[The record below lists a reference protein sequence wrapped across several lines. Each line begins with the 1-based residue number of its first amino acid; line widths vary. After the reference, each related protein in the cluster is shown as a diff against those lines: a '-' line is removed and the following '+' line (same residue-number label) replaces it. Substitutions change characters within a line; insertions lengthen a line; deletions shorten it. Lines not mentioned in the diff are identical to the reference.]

1 MGRVRSY
8 KPKMVPSCWQDFQA
22 LLPTQEL
29 LEQLISRG
37 PAPLGENLIIY
48 LTASDSN
55 TRTSCPSSE
64 KSLHTPQ
71 PSEETLHCN
80 HELKLER
87 GLGLKDVLKASRERL
102 MWSARLPEACVR
114 HLSGGGSPASPT
126 WLFSIKRIFVSLT
139 DTLGSLSQDGWALGS
154 RWDGGA
160 STLLREMP
168 PQGWATQGRQ
178 AGSPGPGRRV
188 WLGPR
193 WAGLG
198 LSGDFHVWLGFK
210 DKGGTERKCSS
221 HITPLHMILQGMAM
235 PCLQGA

>member
-1 MGRVRSY
+1 
-8 KPKMVPSCWQDFQA
+8 MVPSCWQDFEA

-29 LEQLISRG
+29 LGQLISRG
-37 PAPLGENLIIY
+37 PALPGGNLIIY
-48 LTASDSN
+48 LTASDSS
-55 TRTSCPSSE
+55 TGTSCPSSE

-102 MWSARLPEACVR
+102 MWSAGLPEACVR

-139 DTLGSLSQDGWALGS
+139 DTLGSLSQDSWALGS

-160 STLLREMP
+160 SALLREMP

-188 WLGPR
+188 RLGPR

-198 LSGDFHVWLGFK
+198 LSGDFRVWLGFK
-210 DKGGTERKCSS
+210 GKGGTERKCSS
-221 HITPLHMILQGMAM
+221 HITPA
-235 PCLQGA
+235 P